1 MFTYGTF
8 HVFSCDSVQ
17 NEHVRIEGVHR
28 IVPLV
33 TLDVMP
39 KSPFFTSKY
48 NSIWKENQV
57 VNQITLSD
65 LTEK

>member
-1 MFTYGTF
+1 MFAYGTS

-17 NEHVRIEGVHR
+17 NEHIRIEGVHG

-39 KSPFFTSKY
+39 KSLFLQANTIQFGRR
-48 NSIWKENQV
+48 I
-57 VNQITLSD
+57 
-65 LTEK
+65 